1 MTIRRSLIS
10 AVLFL
15 LLAPLL
21 LVSCGDQCTTCPE
34 ILDDWPVASPSS
46 QGMNAAL
53 LEDLTDE
60 LAAGNLG
67 LVSSMLIVRH
77 GHLVYDEYFMG
88 MSSDHLH
95 NCYSVTKSFA
105 SALIGIA
112 RDRGAIGELST
123 SLLSFFPEYP
133 LVENNDE
140 WKRAITL
147 EHALQMRT
155 GIEWD
160 EWSVNYA
167 NPDNPVTA
175 LYSSGDWIKHM
186 LDRPMGSEPG
196 TEFVYNTGVTVLLSG
211 VLQNSVGI
219 SAETYAQMVLLDPM
233 GIHQWDWY
241 TGPNGVTDT
250 GGGLLLRPRDMA
262 KFGYLYLHDGVW
274 EPTGERLIPAAWV
287 HTSTQRYTEWES
299 GGGYGYQW
307 WILAAQVGGETIRFP
322 YAVGWGG
329 QRIYVVPQLDM
340 VVVMTAEGYN
350 DEPSHRWEILFD
362 YVFPSAD
369 PTWTSAQAVMSEVEF
384 VGR

>member
-1 MTIRRSLIS
+1 MSLRPPPVS
-10 AVLFL
+10 AVLIL
-15 LLAPLL
+15 LLVPSL
-21 LVSCGDQCTTCPE
+21 LVSCSDECTTCPND
-34 ILDDWPVASPSS
+34 LGDWPVASPSS
-46 QGMNAAL
+46 QGLNAGL
-53 LEDLTDE
+53 LEDVTDE

-77 GHLVYDEYFMG
+77 GHLVYEEYFLG
-88 MSSDHLH
+88 MSSEELH

-112 RDRGAIGELST
+112 RESGAIGAMGT
-123 SLLSFFPEYP
+123 PLLDFFPEYP
-133 LVENNDE
+133 LVANDGE

-160 EWSVNYA
+160 EWSVNYST
-167 NPDNPVTA
+167 PSNPVAA
-175 LYSSGDWIKHM
+175 LYGSDDWIKHM
-186 LDRPMGSEPG
+186 LDQEMGSEPG
-196 TEFVYNTGVTVLLSG
+196 ADFVYNTGVSLLLSG
-211 VLQNSVGI
+211 VLQNRIGM
-219 SAETYAQMVLLDPM
+219 SAETFAQMVLFDPM
-233 GIHQWDWY
+233 AIHQWDWY

-262 KFGYLYLHDGVW
+262 KFGYLYLHEGVW

-287 HTSTQRYTEWES
+287 DVSTQRYTVWES

-307 WILAAQVGGETIRFP
+307 WITSAEVNGETIRFP

-340 VVVMTAEGYN
+340 VVVMTAEGFN
-350 DEPSHRWEILFD
+350 DEPSYRTEILFD

-369 PTWTSAQAVMSEVEF
+369 PAWASAQVAMPDMEF